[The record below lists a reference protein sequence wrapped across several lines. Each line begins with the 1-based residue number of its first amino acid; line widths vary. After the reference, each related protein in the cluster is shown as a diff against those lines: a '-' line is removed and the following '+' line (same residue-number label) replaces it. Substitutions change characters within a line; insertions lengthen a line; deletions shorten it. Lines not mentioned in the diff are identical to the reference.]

1 MSYQQMQDGKPHS
14 VHSFLQSQD
23 LEDLKESPLV
33 GEKTSSF
40 RDLLCFNAA
49 ITSITSCGFAPLFAP
64 ALCFCT
70 GMYDGA
76 YLQLTHEQIEFSQP
90 TPSCCV
96 LAKTKRTVRYENV
109 TDTTLEDDCCLQLF
123 GLKKL
128 IVQTAGTGGTGEAAL
143 AGVQAAFLRDPDTF
157 KLAIDH
163 AVKLNKA
170 MSAPAAQGMGRDAVP
185 KAAQVQRAKLER
197 INELAAAKVLTVAQA
212 EELRV
217 HALLAEE
224 NHVLQ
229 LAGMHQLVQQGMLT
243 PQHLEAAV
251 QAVLAKARK

>member
-1 MSYQQMQDGKPHS
+1 MPARAACGITG
-14 VHSFLQSQD
+14 V
-23 LEDLKESPLV
+23 LV
-33 GEKTSSF
+33 LTRSGYS
-40 RDLLCFNAA
+40 AA
-49 ITSITSCGFAPLFAP
+49 A
-64 ALCFCT
+64 
-70 GMYDGA
+70 
-76 YLQLTHEQIEFSQP
+76 Q
-90 TPSCCV
+90 
-96 LAKTKRTVRYENV
+96 
-109 TDTTLEDDCCLQLF
+109 
-123 GLKKL
+123 
-128 IVQTAGTGGTGEAAL
+128 
-143 AGVQAAFLRDPDTF
+143 
-157 KLAIDH
+157 
-163 AVKLNKA
+163 VKLNKA